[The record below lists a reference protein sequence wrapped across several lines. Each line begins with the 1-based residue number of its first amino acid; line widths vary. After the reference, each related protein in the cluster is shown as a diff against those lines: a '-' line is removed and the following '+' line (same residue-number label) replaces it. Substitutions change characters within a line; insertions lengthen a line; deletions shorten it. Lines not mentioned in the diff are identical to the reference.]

1 MTTRVSRAEWNGDL
15 PTGKGELEVGDG
27 VFTGSYT
34 FASRFEEGEGTNPE
48 ELAAAAHAACF
59 SMALSNMLAQAYT
72 PPDSAHPEAAMH
84 LEKVDGSP
92 TITRVELTTR
102 GRVPGIDADA
112 FLEHA
117 EKAKA
122 GCPISKL
129 FAGAEITL
137 DAQLES

>member
-59 SMALSNMLAQAYT
+59 SMALSNMLAQAGS
-72 PPDSAHPEAAMH
+72 PPDSVRTEAAMH

>member
-59 SMALSNMLAQAYT
+59 SMALSNRLAQAGS
-72 PPDSAHPEAAMH
+72 PPDSVRTEAAMH

-102 GRVPGIDADA
+102 GRVPGLDADA

-137 DAQLES
+137 DATLES